1 MKTLWAEHLSPE
13 EERLLL
19 ELLWDQHYA
28 LELISSE
35 INDIEN
41 GYKVVNEERYKKL
54 IKLYERIRKIY
65 M

>member
-1 MKTLWAEHLSPE
+1 MKTLWAEHISPE

-41 GYKVVNEERYKKL
+41 GYKVVNEEHYKKL
-54 IKLYERIRKIY
+54 IKLYDRIRKIY